1 MTRSRPPRPSARE
14 ELLATA
20 LELFSRRGIGAVGI
34 DELTKTAGRTRDS
47 LYRVFGSK
55 TGLVVETLRVY
66 GDRLP
71 WLEFLRRANA
81 DPRRPDGPA
90 ALAEWARKKLLI
102 TMERV
107 ADWSVQQNSRGCYL
121 LAAAAELRGNSHRQ
135 TMTDIDREAALAVIR
150 DFHQEA
156 RRLLAG
162 LAEAAGADDA
172 AALAADL
179 HLEIVGILGVGAI
192 DPLPSRAAA
201 RRAARRAAEARLAFH
216 GIRG

>member
-1 MTRSRPPRPSARE
+1 MTRSRPHRPSARE
-14 ELLATA
+14 ELLTTG
-20 LELFSRRGIGAVGI
+20 LELFSRKGIGAVGI
-34 DELTKTAGRTRDS
+34 DELTRTAGRTRDS

-55 TGLVVETLRVY
+55 TGLVVETLRAY
-66 GDRLP
+66 GNNLP

-81 DPRRPDGPA
+81 DPRRPTDPA
-90 ALAEWARKKLLI
+90 DQAEWARRKLLA

-121 LAAAAELRGNSHRQ
+121 LAAAAELRGDNGRQ
-135 TMTDIDREAALAVIR
+135 AMTDIDREAALGVIR

-156 RRLLAG
+156 RRLLAD
-162 LAEAAGADDA
+162 LAGDAGADDA
-172 AALAADL
+172 TALAADL

-201 RRAARRAAEARLAFH
+201 RRAARRAAEARFSFH
-216 GIRG
+216 GIPG

>member
-1 MTRSRPPRPSARE
+1 MTRSRPPRRSARE

-20 LELFSRRGIGAVGI
+20 VELFSRKGIGAVGI
-34 DELTKTAGRTRDS
+34 DEVTRTAGRTRDS

-55 TGLVVETLRVY
+55 TGLVVETLRAY
-66 GDRLP
+66 GDSLP
-71 WLEFLRRANA
+71 WLEFLRRANT

-90 ALAEWARKKLLI
+90 ALAEWAREKLLA
-102 TMERV
+102 TMDRV

-121 LAAAAELRGNSHRQ
+121 LAAAAELRGDRGRQ
-135 TMTDIDREAALAVIR
+135 PMTDIDPDAALGVIR

-179 HLEIVGILGVGAI
+179 HVEIVGILAVGAI
-192 DPLPSRAAA
+192 DPLRSRAAA
-201 RRAARRAAEARLAFH
+201 RRATRARLAFH